1 MYHALKEKNLFRIE
15 GTNDYLDLNTG
26 VFYENG
32 TPAPYAPATF
42 FNLECRSPLDHSI
55 KEFALYHYSFDL
67 KDCPDYL
74 HQVERYA
81 YAGKWLGLKNI
92 VNLPYYIDLLASFH
106 DLSILNRDCIEVDY
120 LQCAYDEELLAEL
133 GACYK
138 NITNSYCRYDVII
151 EDLVRNYGRR
161 FEKPVLHSLLKFFV
175 KQKLY
180 LASPFL
186 IGIAVNSWIKWK
198 TKLNEPLT
206 ECPSHGLLIEL
217 ADMQQRIKVNDR
229 AEFDKL
235 LNENNNKKWL
245 YYKNDQFIASPL
257 ISCAAFHDEATQ
269 QDNCVQRMYLKNC
282 AHGKTHIVA
291 VRSISNPSQSL
302 ITCEIDPK
310 NHEIKQWLRAHNAE
324 DTNINS
330 LRFREEYQNYL
341 YKNKE
346 EDGEGKT
353 NYYCRRGH

>member
-32 TPAPYAPATF
+32 TPMPYAPTPATF

-55 KEFALYHYSFDL
+55 VEFALYHHSFDL

-81 YAGKWLGLKNI
+81 YAGKWLGLKS
-92 VNLPYYIDLLASFH
+92 VMNLPHYIDLLASFH
-106 DLSILNRDCIEVDY
+106 DLSIFNRDCIEVAY
-120 LQCAYDEELLAEL
+120 LQCAYDKELLAEL

-138 NITNSYCRYDVII
+138 NITNPYCRYDAII
-151 EDLVRNYGRR
+151 EELVRKYGRR

-180 LASPFL
+180 LASLTF
-186 IGIAVNSWIKWK
+186 IGIAVNRWIEWK

-206 ECPSHGLLIEL
+206 ECPSHGFLIEL
-217 ADMQQRIKVNDR
+217 ANMQQRINTNDR

-235 LNENNNKKWL
+235 LNENNNKNWL
-245 YYKNDQFIASPL
+245 YFEDETFMCRPL
-257 ISCAAFHDEATQ
+257 LTCAQFHDEATQ
-269 QDNCVQRMYLKNC
+269 QNNCVERMYLKNC
-282 AHGKTHIVA
+282 AHGETHIVA

-324 DTNINS
+324 DTNVDS
-330 LRFREEYQNYL
+330 LRFWEEYQNYL

-346 EDGEGKT
+346 
-353 NYYCRRGH
+353 

>member
-32 TPAPYAPATF
+32 TPMPYAPTPATF
-42 FNLECRSPLDHSI
+42 LNLECRSPLDHSI
-55 KEFALYHYSFDL
+55 VEFALYHHSFDL

-81 YAGKWLGLKNI
+81 YAGKWLGLKS
-92 VNLPYYIDLLASFH
+92 VMNLPYYTDLLASFH

-138 NITNSYCRYDVII
+138 NITNSYCRCDVII
-151 EDLVRNYGRR
+151 EDLVRNYGRS
-161 FEKPVLHSLLKFFV
+161 FEKTVLHSLLNFFV

-180 LASPFL
+180 LASPLF
-186 IGIAVNSWIKWK
+186 IGIAVKHWIEWK

-206 ECPSHGLLIEL
+206 ECPSHGFLIEL
-217 ADMQQRIKVNDR
+217 ANMQQRINANDR

-245 YYKNDQFIASPL
+245 YFEDETFMCRPL
-257 ISCAAFHDEATQ
+257 LTCAQFHDEATQ
-269 QDNCVQRMYLKNC
+269 QNNCVERMYLKNC
-282 AHGKTHIVA
+282 AHGETHIVA
-291 VRSISNPSQSL
+291 VRSIFNPSQSL

-346 EDGEGKT
+346 
-353 NYYCRRGH
+353 

>member
-32 TPAPYAPATF
+32 TPVPYAPTPATF

-55 KEFALYHYSFDL
+55 VEFALYHHSFDL

-151 EDLVRNYGRR
+151 EDLVRKYGRR

-180 LASPFL
+180 LASPQF
-186 IGIAVNSWIKWK
+186 IGNNLCHWIEWK

-206 ECPSHGLLIEL
+206 ECPSHGFLIEL
-217 ADMQQRIKVNDR
+217 ADMRRRIYENDR

-235 LNENNNKKWL
+235 LNENNNKNWL
-245 YYKNDQFIASPL
+245 YFEDETFMCRPL
-257 ISCAAFHDEATQ
+257 LTCAQFHDEATQ
-269 QDNCVQRMYLKNC
+269 QNNCVERMYLKNC

-310 NHEIKQWLRAHNAE
+310 NHEIKQWLRAHNAK

-330 LRFREEYQNYL
+330 LRFREEYQRHL
-341 YKNKE
+341 YQNIK
-346 EDGEGKT
+346 
-353 NYYCRRGH
+353 

>member
-1 MYHALKEKNLFRIE
+1 MYHALKEKNWFRIE

-55 KEFALYHYSFDL
+55 EEFALYHHSFDL

-81 YAGKWLGLKNI
+81 YAGKWLGLKS
-92 VNLPYYIDLLASFH
+92 VMNLPHYIDLLASFR
-106 DLSILNRDCIEVDY
+106 DLSILNRDCIEVTY

-138 NITNSYCRYDVII
+138 NITNPCYHYDVVIR
-151 EDLVRNYGRR
+151 DLVAYGSRR
-161 FEKPVLHSLLKFFV
+161 FEKPALHSLLKFFV

-180 LASPFL
+180 LASPQFIDNNL
-186 IGIAVNSWIKWK
+186 CRWIEWK

-217 ADMQQRIKVNDR
+217 ADMRRRIDVNDR
-229 AEFDKL
+229 TEFDKL
-235 LNENNNKKWL
+235 LNENNNKNWL
-245 YYKNDQFIASPL
+245 YFEDETFMCCPL
-257 ISCAAFHDEATQ
+257 LTCAQFHDEATQ
-269 QDNCVQRMYLKNC
+269 QDNCVERMYLQNC
-282 AHGKTHIVA
+282 ARGKTHIVA
-291 VRSISNPSQSL
+291 VRFTSNPSQSL

-310 NHEIKQWLRAHNAE
+310 THEIKQWLCAHNAD
-324 DTNINS
+324 DTNVDS
-330 LRFREEYQNYL
+330 LRFREEYQRHL
-341 YKNKE
+341 YQNIK
-346 EDGEGKT
+346 
-353 NYYCRRGH
+353 

>member
-1 MYHALKEKNLFRIE
+1 MYHALKEKNWFRIE

-32 TPAPYAPATF
+32 TPAPTPATF

-55 KEFALYHYSFDL
+55 VEFALYHHSFDL
-67 KDCPDYL
+67 KDYPDYL

-81 YAGKWLGLKNI
+81 YAGKWLELKS
-92 VNLPYYIDLLASFH
+92 VMNLPYYIDLLASFH
-106 DLSILNRDCIEVDY
+106 NLSILNRDCIEVDY

-138 NITNSYCRYDVII
+138 NITNSYCRYDIII
-151 EDLVRNYGRR
+151 EDLVRKYGRR

-180 LASPFL
+180 LASPFF
-186 IGIAVNSWIKWK
+186 IDIAVNRWIERK

-206 ECPSHGLLIEL
+206 ECPSHGFLIEL
-217 ADMQQRIKVNDR
+217 ANMQQRINANDR

-269 QDNCVQRMYLKNC
+269 QDNCVERMYLKNC

-291 VRSISNPSQSL
+291 VRSISNLSQSL

-310 NHEIKQWLRAHNAE
+310 NHEIKQWLRAHNTD
-324 DTNINS
+324 DTTIDS
-330 LRFREEYQNYL
+330 LRFREEYQRHL
-341 YKNKE
+341 YQNIK
-346 EDGEGKT
+346 
-353 NYYCRRGH
+353 

>member
-1 MYHALKEKNLFRIE
+1 MYHALKEKNWFRIE

-32 TPAPYAPATF
+32 TPAPYAPTPATF

-55 KEFALYHYSFDL
+55 VEFALYHHSFDL

-81 YAGKWLGLKNI
+81 YAGKWLGLKS
-92 VNLPYYIDLLASFH
+92 VMNLPYYTDLLVSFH
-106 DLSILNRDCIEVDY
+106 DLSILNRDCIEVAY

-180 LASPFL
+180 LASPFF
-186 IGIAVNSWIKWK
+186 IGIAVNRWIECKI
-198 TKLNEPLT
+198 KLNEPLT

-229 AEFDKL
+229 TEFDKL
-235 LNENNNKKWL
+235 LNENNNKNWL
-245 YYKNDQFIASPL
+245 YFEDETFMCCPL
-257 ISCAAFHDEATQ
+257 LTCAQFHDEATQ
-269 QDNCVQRMYLKNC
+269 QDNCVERMYLQNC
-282 AHGKTHIVA
+282 ARGKTHIVA
-291 VRSISNPSQSL
+291 VRFTSNPSQSL

-310 NHEIKQWLRAHNAE
+310 THEIKQWLCAHNAD

-330 LRFREEYQNYL
+330 LRFREEYQRHL
-341 YKNKE
+341 YQNIK
-346 EDGEGKT
+346 
-353 NYYCRRGH
+353 

>member
-15 GTNDYLDLNTG
+15 DTNDYLDLNTG
-26 VFYENG
+26 VFYEND
-32 TPAPYAPATF
+32 TPMPYAPATF
-42 FNLECRSPLDHSI
+42 FNLVCRSPLDHSI
-55 KEFALYHYSFDL
+55 VEFALYHHSFDL

-81 YAGKWLGLKNI
+81 YAGKWLVLKNI

-138 NITNSYCRYDVII
+138 NITNSYRRYDVII
-151 EDLVRNYGRR
+151 EDLVRNFGRR

-180 LASPFL
+180 LASPTF
-186 IGIAVNSWIKWK
+186 IGITMRHWIEWK

-206 ECPSHGLLIEL
+206 ECPSHGFLIEL
-217 ADMQQRIKVNDR
+217 ANMQQRINANDR

-235 LNENNNKKWL
+235 LNENNNKNWL

-257 ISCAAFHDEATQ
+257 ISCAAFHDEAIQ
-269 QDNCVQRMYLKNC
+269 QDNCVERIYLKNC

-291 VRSISNPSQSL
+291 VRSISNLSQSL

-310 NHEIKQWLRAHNAE
+310 NHEIKQWLRAHNTD
-324 DTNINS
+324 DTNIDS
-330 LRFREEYQNYL
+330 LRFREEYQKHL
-341 YKNKE
+341 YQNIK
-346 EDGEGKT
+346 
-353 NYYCRRGH
+353 

>member
-32 TPAPYAPATF
+32 TPMPYAPTPATF

-55 KEFALYHYSFDL
+55 VEFALYHHSFDL

-74 HQVERYA
+74 RQVERYA
-81 YAGKWLGLKNI
+81 YAGKWLGLKS
-92 VNLPYYIDLLASFH
+92 VMNLPYYIDLLASFH

-138 NITNSYCRYDVII
+138 NITNPCYHYEVII
-151 EDLVRNYGRR
+151 RDLVAYGGRR

-180 LASPFL
+180 LASPQF
-186 IGIAVNSWIKWK
+186 IGNNLCHWIEWK

-206 ECPSHGLLIEL
+206 ECPSHGFLIEL
-217 ADMQQRIKVNDR
+217 ADMRRRIYENDR

-235 LNENNNKKWL
+235 LNENNNKNWL
-245 YYKNDQFIASPL
+245 YFEDETFMCRPL
-257 ISCAAFHDEATQ
+257 LTCAQFHDEATQ
-269 QDNCVQRMYLKNC
+269 QNNCVERMYLKKVVKG
-282 AHGKTHIVA
+282 HTHIVS
-291 VRSISNPSQSL
+291 VRRKSSPDTSC
-302 ITCEIDPK
+302 ITCEINNDY
-310 NHEIKQWLRAHNAE
+310 EIVQYLHANNSQELKKDEEVFYKKLKAHLQE
-324 DTNINS
+324 V
-330 LRFREEYQNYL
+330 
-341 YKNKE
+341 KV
-346 EDGEGKT
+346 
-353 NYYCRRGH
+353 

>member
-32 TPAPYAPATF
+32 TPVPYAPTPATF

-55 KEFALYHYSFDL
+55 VEFALYHHSFDL

-92 VNLPYYIDLLASFH
+92 VNLPYYIDLLASFR
-106 DLSILNRDCIEVDY
+106 DLSILNRNCIEVDY
-120 LQCAYDEELLAEL
+120 LQCAYDEELVEEL

-138 NITNSYCRYDVII
+138 NITNSYCRYDIII
-151 EDLVRNYGRR
+151 EDLVRKYGRR

-180 LASPFL
+180 LASLTF
-186 IGIAVNSWIKWK
+186 IGIAVNHWIEWK

-235 LNENNNKKWL
+235 LNENNNKNWL
-245 YYKNDQFIASPL
+245 YFE
-257 ISCAAFHDEATQ
+257 DETFM
-269 QDNCVQRMYLKNC
+269 CRP
-282 AHGKTHIVA
+282 
-291 VRSISNPSQSL
+291 PSY
-302 ITCEIDPK
+302 
-310 NHEIKQWLRAHNAE
+310 LRA
-324 DTNINS
+324 IS
-330 LRFREEYQNYL
+330 
-341 YKNKE
+341 
-346 EDGEGKT
+346 
-353 NYYCRRGH
+353 

>member
-26 VFYENG
+26 VFYEND
-32 TPAPYAPATF
+32 TPVLYAPATF
-42 FNLECRSPLDHSI
+42 FNLVCRSPLDHSI
-55 KEFALYHYSFDL
+55 MEFALYHHSFDL
-67 KDCPDYL
+67 KDYPDYL

-81 YAGKWLGLKNI
+81 YAGKWLELKS
-92 VNLPYYIDLLASFH
+92 VMNLPYYIDLLASFR
-106 DLSILNRDCIEVDY
+106 DLTILDRNYIEVAY
-120 LQCAYDEELLAEL
+120 LQCTYDEKLVEEL

-138 NITNSYCRYDVII
+138 NITNPCYHYDVII
-151 EDLVRNYGRR
+151 RNLVFYGGRR

-180 LASPFL
+180 LASPQFIDNNL
-186 IGIAVNSWIKWK
+186 CHWIEWK

-217 ADMQQRIKVNDR
+217 ADMRRRIYENDR

-245 YYKNDQFIASPL
+245 YYKNDQFITSPL

-269 QDNCVQRMYLKNC
+269 QDNCVERMYLKNC
-282 AHGKTHIVA
+282 AHGETHIVA
-291 VRSISNPSQSL
+291 VRSTSNPSQSL

-310 NHEIKQWLRAHNAE
+310 NHEIKQWLRAHNTE
-324 DTNINS
+324 DTNIDS

-346 EDGEGKT
+346 
-353 NYYCRRGH
+353 

>member
-32 TPAPYAPATF
+32 TPAPYAPTPATF

-55 KEFALYHYSFDL
+55 VEFALYHHSFDL

-81 YAGKWLGLKNI
+81 YAGKWLGLKS
-92 VNLPYYIDLLASFH
+92 VMNLPYYTDLLASFH

-161 FEKPVLHSLLKFFV
+161 FEKTVLHSLLNFFV

-180 LASPFL
+180 LASPLF
-186 IGIAVNSWIKWK
+186 IGIAVKHWIEWK

-206 ECPSHGLLIEL
+206 ECPSHGFLIEL
-217 ADMQQRIKVNDR
+217 ANMQQRINANDR

-235 LNENNNKKWL
+235 LNENNNKNWL

-269 QDNCVQRMYLKNC
+269 QDNCVERIYLKNC
-282 AHGKTHIVA
+282 AHGETHIVA

-324 DTNINS
+324 DTSIDS

-346 EDGEGKT
+346 
-353 NYYCRRGH
+353 

>member
-26 VFYENG
+26 VFYEND
-32 TPAPYAPATF
+32 TPMPYAPTPATF

-55 KEFALYHYSFDL
+55 VEFALYHHSFDL

-74 HQVERYA
+74 RQVERYA
-81 YAGKWLGLKNI
+81 YAGKWLRLTD
-92 VNLPYYIDLLASFH
+92 VMNLPYYIDLLASFH
-106 DLSILNRDCIEVDY
+106 DLSIFNRDCIEVEY
-120 LQCAYDEELLAEL
+120 LQCAYDEELVEEL

-138 NITNSYCRYDVII
+138 NITNSYCRYDAII
-151 EDLVRNYGRR
+151 EELVRKYGRR

-180 LASPFL
+180 LASLTF
-186 IGIAVNSWIKWK
+186 IGIAVNRWIEWK

-217 ADMQQRIKVNDR
+217 ADMRQRIKVNDR
-229 AEFDKL
+229 TEFDKL
-235 LNENNNKKWL
+235 LNENNNKNWL
-245 YYKNDQFIASPL
+245 CYKNDQFIASPL

-269 QDNCVQRMYLKNC
+269 QDNCVERMYLKNC
-282 AHGKTHIVA
+282 AHGETHIVA
-291 VRSISNPSQSL
+291 VRSTSNPSQSL

-346 EDGEGKT
+346 
-353 NYYCRRGH
+353 

>member
-32 TPAPYAPATF
+32 TPVPYAPTPATF

-55 KEFALYHYSFDL
+55 VEFALYHHSFDL

-120 LQCAYDEELLAEL
+120 LQCAYDEELVEEL

-138 NITNSYCRYDVII
+138 NITNPYCRYDAII
-151 EDLVRNYGRR
+151 EDLVRKYGRR

-180 LASPFL
+180 LASPLF
-186 IGIAVNSWIKWK
+186 IGIAVNSWIEWK

-217 ADMQQRIKVNDR
+217 ADMRQRIKVNDR
-229 AEFDKL
+229 VEFDKL
-235 LNENNNKKWL
+235 LNENNNKNWL
-245 YYKNDQFIASPL
+245 YFEDETFMCRPL
-257 ISCAAFHDEATQ
+257 LTCAQFHDEATQ
-269 QDNCVQRMYLKNC
+269 QNNCVERMYLKKVVKG
-282 AHGKTHIVA
+282 HTHIV
-291 VRSISNPSQSL
+291 SIRRKSSPDTSC
-302 ITCEIDPK
+302 ITCEINNDC
-310 NHEIKQWLRAHNAE
+310 EIVQYLHANNSQELKKDEEVFYKKLKAHLQE
-324 DTNINS
+324 V
-330 LRFREEYQNYL
+330 
-341 YKNKE
+341 KV
-346 EDGEGKT
+346 
-353 NYYCRRGH
+353 

>member
-32 TPAPYAPATF
+32 TPVPYAPTPATF

-55 KEFALYHYSFDL
+55 VEFALYHHSFDL

-81 YAGKWLGLKNI
+81 YAGKWLGLKS
-92 VNLPYYIDLLASFH
+92 VMNLPHYIDLLASFH

-120 LQCAYDEELLAEL
+120 LQCAYDEELVEEL

-138 NITNSYCRYDVII
+138 NITSPYCRYDAII
-151 EDLVRNYGRR
+151 EELVRKYGRR

-180 LASPFL
+180 LASLTF
-186 IGIAVNSWIKWK
+186 IGIAVNRWIEWK

-206 ECPSHGLLIEL
+206 ECPSHGFLIEL
-217 ADMQQRIKVNDR
+217 ANMQQRINTNDR

-245 YYKNDQFIASPL
+245 YFEDETFMCRPL
-257 ISCAAFHDEATQ
+257 LTCAQFHDEATQ
-269 QDNCVQRMYLKNC
+269 QNNCVERMYLKNC
-282 AHGKTHIVA
+282 AHGKTHIVV

-324 DTNINS
+324 DTNVDS
-330 LRFREEYQNYL
+330 LRFWEEYQNYL

-346 EDGEGKT
+346 
-353 NYYCRRGH
+353 

>member
-1 MYHALKEKNLFRIE
+1 MYHALKEKNWFRIE

-32 TPAPYAPATF
+32 TPVPYAPTPATF

-55 KEFALYHYSFDL
+55 VEFALYHHSFDL

-81 YAGKWLGLKNI
+81 YAGKWLGLKS
-92 VNLPYYIDLLASFH
+92 VMNLPYYIDLLASFR
-106 DLSILNRDCIEVDY
+106 DLSILNRDCIEVAY
-120 LQCAYDEELLAEL
+120 LQCAYDEELRAEL

-138 NITNSYCRYDVII
+138 NITNPCYHYDVII
-151 EDLVRNYGRR
+151 RDLVAYGSRR

-180 LASPFL
+180 LASPQFIDNNL
-186 IGIAVNSWIKWK
+186 CHWIEWK

-217 ADMQQRIKVNDR
+217 ADMRQRIDVNDR

-245 YYKNDQFIASPL
+245 YFEDETFMCHPL
-257 ISCAAFHDEATQ
+257 LTCAQFHDEATQ
-269 QDNCVQRMYLKNC
+269 QNNCVERMYLKNC
-282 AHGKTHIVA
+282 AHGETHIVA

-310 NHEIKQWLRAHNAE
+310 THEIKQWLCAHNAD

-330 LRFREEYQNYL
+330 LRFREEYQRHL
-341 YKNKE
+341 YQNIK
-346 EDGEGKT
+346 
-353 NYYCRRGH
+353 

>member
-32 TPAPYAPATF
+32 TPMPYAPATF

-55 KEFALYHYSFDL
+55 VEFALYHHSFDL

-81 YAGKWLGLKNI
+81 YAGKWLGLKS
-92 VNLPYYIDLLASFH
+92 VMNLPYYIDLLASFH

-151 EDLVRNYGRR
+151 EDLVRKYGRR

-180 LASPFL
+180 LASPTF
-186 IGIAVNSWIKWK
+186 IGIAVNSWIEWK
-198 TKLNEPLT
+198 IKLNEPLT

-217 ADMQQRIKVNDR
+217 ADMRQRITVNDR

-235 LNENNNKKWL
+235 LNENNDKNWL

-269 QDNCVQRMYLKNC
+269 QDNCVERMYLKNC

-310 NHEIKQWLRAHNAE
+310 SHEIKQWLRAHNAE

-330 LRFREEYQNYL
+330 LRFWEEYQRYL
-341 YKNKE
+341 YQNIK
-346 EDGEGKT
+346 
-353 NYYCRRGH
+353 

>member
-1 MYHALKEKNLFRIE
+1 MYHALKEKNLFCIE

-32 TPAPYAPATF
+32 TPVPYAPTPATF

-55 KEFALYHYSFDL
+55 VEFAIHHHSFDL

-74 HQVERYA
+74 RQVERYA
-81 YAGKWLGLKNI
+81 YAGKWLRLTG
-92 VNLPYYIDLLASFH
+92 VMNLPYYIDLLASFR
-106 DLSILNRDCIEVDY
+106 DLSILDRNCIEVAY
-120 LQCAYDEELLAEL
+120 LRCAYDEELLAEL

-138 NITNSYCRYDVII
+138 NITNPCYHYDVII
-151 EDLVRNYGRR
+151 RDLVAYGSRR

-180 LASPFL
+180 LASPTFIDNNL
-186 IGIAVNSWIKWK
+186 CHWIEWK

-206 ECPSHGLLIEL
+206 ECPSHGFLIEL
-217 ADMQQRIKVNDR
+217 ADMRRRINANDR
-229 AEFDKL
+229 AEFNKL
-235 LNENNNKKWL
+235 LNENNNKNWL

-269 QDNCVQRMYLKNC
+269 QDNCVERMYLKNC

-291 VRSISNPSQSL
+291 VRSISNLSQSL
-302 ITCEIDPK
+302 ITCEIAPK
-310 NHEIKQWLRAHNAE
+310 NHEIKQWLHAHNAD
-324 DTNINS
+324 DTNIDS
-330 LRFREEYQNYL
+330 LQFREEYQRHL
-341 YKNKE
+341 YQNIK
-346 EDGEGKT
+346 
-353 NYYCRRGH
+353 